1 MKNRNEFFEYV
12 KENVK
17 EYLPP
22 AFEKAQISVEEL
34 RKGNDRISHVLT
46 IPFPEAEVRVNIGMD
61 GFYQCYQDGQGL
73 DDCVGDIADLCIA
86 YKDMENV
93 KGIVDVPDYE
103 EIKGRLTIRLCDPEL
118 NQKYLEDKIYTRH
131 GDFAA
136 VYRVVIP
143 KSEED
148 TISFTVTAM
157 LMKEWEVSLEQLH
170 RDAILADKK
179 RQPLLNSLDDVIS
192 SEIVMNKKAQNLLE
206 EGAECPPMRIPI
218 LCLTNENKTYGAS
231 LILHDD
237 IMKRVGEILDSDFYV
252 LPSSVHETL
261 FIADT
266 ETSSVEGLSSMVK
279 EINETQVKLGDK
291 LSDKVQYY
299 DRKLGVLENA
309 EGRERRIS
317 FS

>member
-34 RKGNDRISHVLT
+34 RKENDRISHVLT
-46 IPFPEAEVRVNIGMD
+46 IPFPEAEVRAHIGMD

-73 DDCVGDIADLCIA
+73 DDCVGDIADFCIA

-93 KGIVDVPDYE
+93 KGIVDVSDYE
-103 EIKGRLTIRLCDPEL
+103 EIKGWLTIRLCDPEL

-148 TISFTVTAM
+148 TISFAVTEM

-170 RDAILADKK
+170 RDAIFADKK
-179 RQPLLNSLDDVIS
+179 RQPLLNSLD
-192 SEIVMNKKAQNLLE
+192 ELLGFELVMNEKPQNLLE
-206 EGAECPPMRIPI
+206 EGTEYHPTGTRT

-237 IMKRVGEILDSDFYV
+237 IMKRAGEILDSDFYV
-252 LPSSVHETL
+252 LPSSIHETL

-279 EINETQVKLGDK
+279 EINETQVKLEDK

-309 EGRERRIS
+309 EERERRIS

>member
-22 AFEKAQISVEEL
+22 AFEKMKITVDEL
-34 RKGNDRISHVLT
+34 RKENDRMYHALT
-46 IPFPEAEVRVNIGMD
+46 IPFPEERVSIRIYLD
-61 GFYQCYQDGQGL
+61 GFYQRYQDGQGL
-73 DDCVGDIADLCIA
+73 SACVGDIADLCIE

-93 KGIVDVPDYE
+93 KGVVDVSDYE
-103 EIKGRLTIRLCDPEL
+103 KIKGQLLVMLCDPEL
-118 NQKYLEDKIYTRH
+118 NQKYLEDKVYTRH

-136 VYRVVIP
+136 VYRVIIQ
-143 KSEED
+143 KDEEE
-148 TISFTVTAM
+148 TLSFPITELM
-157 LMKEWEVSLEQLH
+157 MKEWKIPLERLH

-179 RQPLLNSLDDVIS
+179 RQPYLYNLDELLGFELAMS
-192 SEIVMNKKAQNLLE
+192 KKPQNLLE
-206 EGAECPPMRIPI
+206 EGTEYHPTGTRT

-237 IMKRVGEILDSDFYV
+237 IMKRAGEILDSDFYV
-252 LPSSVHETL
+252 LPSSIHETL

-279 EINETQVKLGDK
+279 EINETQVKLEDK

-309 EGRERRIS
+309 EARERRIS